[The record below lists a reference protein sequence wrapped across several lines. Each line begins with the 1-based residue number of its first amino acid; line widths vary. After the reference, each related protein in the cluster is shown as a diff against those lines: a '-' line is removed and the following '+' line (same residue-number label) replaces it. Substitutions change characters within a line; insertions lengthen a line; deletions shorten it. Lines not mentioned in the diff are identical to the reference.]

1 MLVTATTFQWV
12 TPTPQE
18 ARMNVLVLTGS
29 ARTASYTRA
38 LGEGLAAAVPGAEL
52 APRLTVLPFYDQDL
66 DATPP
71 VEVAALRAQVAA
83 ADALVV
89 VTPEYN
95 GTVPGLLGNAID
107 WLSRPY
113 GAGALR
119 GKPVVAVAASPGA
132 VGGARAV
139 VALRTVL
146 GNTGAVLVG
155 PPVTVPEVDRL
166 LEDGDVDAVVREVA
180 ALLAALASAPAQA
193 A

>member
-1 MLVTATTFQWV
+1 MS
-12 TPTPQE
+12 
-18 ARMNVLVLTGS
+18 VLVVTGS
-29 ARTASYTRA
+29 ARSASYTRA
-38 LGEGLAAAVPGAEL
+38 LGEALAAALPDAAL

-71 VEVAALRAQVAA
+71 AEVAALRAQVAA

-89 VTPEYN
+89 LTPEYN
-95 GTVPGLLGNAID
+95 GTVPGLLGNAVD

-119 GKPVVAVAASPGA
+119 GKPVVAVAASPGG

-146 GNTGAVLVG
+146 ANAGAELVG
-155 PPVTVPEVDRL
+155 PPVTVPEVDQL
-166 LEDGDVDAVVREVA
+166 LERGDVRALIAEVA
-180 ALLAALASAPAQA
+180 ALLAAPALAA
-193 A
+193 